1 MALNKNNIFLLNLFW
16 VHYVTQ
22 NFFLTFVI
30 VLYFICTGQQNFNKE
45 EMAFYKSVKSIILI
59 ISN

>member
-30 VLYFICTGQQNFNKE
+30 VLYFILDSRTSIRNKWL
-45 EMAFYKSVKSIILI
+45 FIKVLSQLS
-59 ISN
+59 S